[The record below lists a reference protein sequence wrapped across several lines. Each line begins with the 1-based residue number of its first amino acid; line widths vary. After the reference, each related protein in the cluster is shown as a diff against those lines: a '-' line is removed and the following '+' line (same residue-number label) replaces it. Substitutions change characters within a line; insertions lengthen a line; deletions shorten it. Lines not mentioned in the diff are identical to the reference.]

1 MKLLLLAALA
11 GATAASGGTALGATN
26 QSLSGSP
33 CFFVRD
39 VGDRT
44 VGGPHTLYFKVKDV
58 AHMHALAYYHVE
70 TSGRCLAGVD
80 SPTEHAGF
88 SVGIWTPAAGRAA
101 QICSQKDLRISADG
115 GPTCRVASFTRMT
128 PTEVAALPRGIRP

>member
-1 MKLLLLAALA
+1 MKLLLLATLA
-11 GATAASGGTALGATN
+11 GATAISGPAALGAPS

-58 AHMHALAYYHVE
+58 AHMHALAYYRVE
-70 TSGRCLAGVD
+70 TSGRCQAGMD
-80 SPTEHAGF
+80 KPTQHAGF
-88 SVGIWTPAAGRAA
+88 DVGAWTLAAGRAA
-101 QICSQKDLRISADG
+101 QICSAKDLRISADG
-115 GPTCRVASFTRMT
+115 GSYCKVASFSRMT
-128 PTEVAALPRGIRP
+128 QSEVAALPRGIRP

>member
-11 GATAASGGTALGATN
+11 GMTAVTGGAAFGAAN
-26 QSLSGSP
+26 QSLAGSP

-44 VGGPHTLYFKVKDV
+44 VGGPHTLYFKVKDR

-70 TSGRCLAGVD
+70 TSGRCMAGAD
-80 SPTEHAGF
+80 SPTQHAGF
-88 SVGIWTPAAGRAA
+88 GVGVWFPAAGAAA
-101 QICSQKDLRISADG
+101 QVCSQKDLKISAG
-115 GPTCRVASFTRMT
+115 GPCSVASFTRMT
-128 PTEVAALPRGIRP
+128 PAEVAALPRGIRP